1 MTAMLLYIDPGTGS
15 MLFTIL
21 IGLLGTGL
29 YFFRDAKVRL
39 RFLFSGGKKAE
50 SADSS
55 RVPFAIFT
63 DSKRYWNLFE
73 PICRQF
79 EMRGLPMLYLT
90 ASPDDP
96 ALDTPFE
103 HVTARFVGEGN
114 RAFAQMNFLKADVV
128 LSSTPG
134 LDVYQWKRSKDVK
147 WYLHIAHGANDPAM
161 YRMFGLDF
169 FDAVTVS
176 GEYQVKQLRE
186 IEQKHRAPAK
196 ELPMLG
202 LPHMDALLH
211 RLEAADPLPAGE
223 TTVLLAPSWGP
234 NGIFRRFGAQIL
246 EELLRTGYHIIVR
259 PHPQPLAT
267 EKELIEPIMARFPES
282 EQLEWNRDIDN
293 FDVLR
298 RADVLISDFSGIIFD
313 YSLVFQR
320 GVIYTDVSYDKGPFD
335 AWWLDE
341 ELWTFETLPK
351 IGRKLTSENLP
362 ELKDLIDQLLQ
373 DPSYRE
379 AIEQARA
386 ETWSCIGHSAELI
399 ADYAIEKQKEL
410 TAAPSAEA

>member
-1 MTAMLLYIDPGTGS
+1 MRLYIDPGTGS

-21 IGLLGTGL
+21 IGLLGTVL
-29 YFFRDAKVRL
+29 YFLRDAKVRL
-39 RFLFSGGKKAE
+39 RFLFSGGKKTE
-50 SADSS
+50 NADS

-73 PICRQF
+73 PICDQF
-79 EMRGLPMLYLT
+79 EQRGLPMLYLT

-96 ALDTPFE
+96 ALE
-103 HVTARFVGEGN
+103 KEYSHITARFVGEGN
-114 RAFAQMNFLKADVV
+114 RAFANVNFLKADVV

-147 WYLHIAHGANDPAM
+147 YYIHIAHAANDPAM

-169 FDAVTVS
+169 FDAVAVS
-176 GEYQVKQLRE
+176 GEYQIRQIRE
-186 IEQKHRAPAK
+186 IEKKHNAKEK

-211 RLEAADPLPAGE
+211 RLESAEPLPHSE

-234 NGIFRRFGAQIL
+234 NGVFRRFGSQIL
-246 EELLRTGYHIIVR
+246 DELLRTGYHIIVR
-259 PHPQPLAT
+259 PHPQTLAT
-267 EKELIEPIMARFPES
+267 EKDLIEPIMARYPDS
-282 EQLEWNRDIDN
+282 EQLEWNTDNDN

-298 RADVLISDFSGIIFD
+298 RADVLISDFSGVIFD
-313 YSLVFQR
+313 YALVFQR
-320 GVIYTDVSYDKGPFD
+320 GIIYTDVSYDKSAFD

-351 IGRKLTSENLP
+351 IGLKLTSENLP
-362 ELKDLIDQLLQ
+362 ELKGMIDEIMHN
-373 DPSYRE
+373 DAYKE
-379 AIEQARA
+379 AIAAARA
-386 ETWSCIGHSAELI
+386 ETWSCIGRSAELI
-399 ADYAIEKQKEL
+399 ADFAIEKQKEL
-410 TAAPSAEA
+410 ASSTTADEQ

>member
-1 MTAMLLYIDPGTGS
+1 MRLYIDPGTGS

-21 IGLLGTGL
+21 IGLLGTVL
-29 YFFRDAKVRL
+29 YFLRDAKVRL
-39 RFLFSGGKKAE
+39 RFLFSGGKKTE
-50 SADSS
+50 NADS

-73 PICRQF
+73 PICDQF
-79 EMRGLPMLYLT
+79 EQRGLPMLYLT

-96 ALDTPFE
+96 ALE
-103 HVTARFVGEGN
+103 KEYSHITARFVGEGN
-114 RAFAQMNFLKADVV
+114 RAFANVNFLKADVV

-147 WYLHIAHGANDPAM
+147 YYVHIAHAANDPPM

-169 FDAVTVS
+169 YDAVAVS
-176 GEYQVKQLRE
+176 GEYQIKQIRE
-186 IEQKHRAPAK
+186 IEKKHNAKAK

-211 RLEAADPLPAGE
+211 RLESVEPLPAGE

-234 NGIFRRFGAQIL
+234 SGIFRRFGSQIL
-246 EELLRTGYHIIVR
+246 DELLRTGYHIIVR
-259 PHPQPLAT
+259 PHPQTLAT
-267 EKELIEPIMARFPES
+267 EKDLIEPIMARYPDS
-282 EQLEWNRDIDN
+282 EQLEWNTDNDN

-298 RADVLISDFSGIIFD
+298 RADVLISDFSGVIFD
-313 YSLVFQR
+313 YALVFQR
-320 GVIYTDVSYDKGPFD
+320 GIIYTDVSYDKSPFD

-351 IGRKLTSENLP
+351 IGLKLTSENLP
-362 ELKDLIDQLLQ
+362 ELKGMIDEIMHNAA
-373 DPSYRE
+373 YKE
-379 AIEQARA
+379 AIAAARA
-386 ETWSCIGHSAELI
+386 ETWCCIGRSAELI

-410 TAAPSAEA
+410 ASPSTADAQ